1 MKYYKSLTPGV
12 SVYASG
18 GQVIKWTTVDGSV
31 GWYATDRKQNI
42 DALARCIERK
52 VGGAIVEI
60 DEAEYSD
67 LVGKAKG
74 APRFTPDRE
83 HLSADGLYQPQRV
96 PPAQLPG
103 GPVVADSEK
112 EPVAESSD
120 SDSLS
125 AVPAEPEI
133 RKRGGR
139 VRKT

>member
-18 GQVIKWTTVDGSV
+18 GQVIRWATVDGGV

-74 APRFTPDRE
+74 APRFSPERE
-83 HLSADGLYQPQRV
+83 HLSADGLIQPQRV

-103 GPVVADSEK
+103 DPAAADKAEV
-112 EPVAESSD
+112 PVAESPD
-120 SDSLS
+120 SGSLS
-125 AVPAEPEI
+125 AVPAKPEI

-139 VRKT
+139 ERKT